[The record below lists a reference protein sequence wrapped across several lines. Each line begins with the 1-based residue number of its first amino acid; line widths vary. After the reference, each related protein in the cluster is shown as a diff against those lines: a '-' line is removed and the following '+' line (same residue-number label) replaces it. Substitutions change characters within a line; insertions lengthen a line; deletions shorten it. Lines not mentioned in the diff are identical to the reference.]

1 MLDVYKTYYKLEG
14 QPFRLSPDHRFSFD
28 HPSYINAQSYLKYA
42 VAEGEGFIA
51 ITGEPGTGKT
61 TLIASLLAEI
71 DESRVQVAT
80 LTNVQLDAANLLSMV
95 LEEFGIPIGDAD
107 EVSPLSK
114 LKQFLTQKHKNE
126 QRCILIVD
134 EAQGL
139 SMESL
144 EELRLISNLEYDNR
158 LLLQVFLIGQEPLMD
173 MILEP
178 GLEQLHQRFIAAAQ
192 LKTLERKETKAYV
205 EHRLRKV
212 GWDNDPSFTKE
223 AMNLIF
229 KFSGGVPRRVNLIC
243 HRLFLYGGLKKKHAL
258 VGADALHVIV
268 ELHREGLLAP
278 GARKVLGDYVSGV
291 KDDIPVKYKIVP

>member
-1 MLDVYKTYYKLEG
+1 MLDVYKSFYKLEG
-14 QPFRLSPDHRFSFD
+14 QPFRLSPDHRFSFG
-28 HPSYINAQSYLKYA
+28 HNSYSNARSYLKYA
-42 VAEGEGFIA
+42 VAEGEGFVA

-61 TLIASLLAEI
+61 TLISSLLAEI
-71 DESRVQVAT
+71 DKSRVHVAT

-95 LEEFGIPIGDAD
+95 FEEFGIPTGNVDEIG
-107 EVSPLSK
+107 SLSK
-114 LKQFLTQKHKNE
+114 LKQFLTQKYKNN

-192 LKTLERKETKAYV
+192 LKALEMEETKAYV

-212 GWDNDPSFTKE
+212 GWDGDPAFTKE
-223 AMNLIF
+223 AMNLIY
-229 KFSGGVPRRVNLIC
+229 KFSGGVPRRINLIC
-243 HRLFLYGGLKKKHAL
+243 HRLFLHGGLKQKHEL

-268 ELHREGLLAP
+268 ELHREGLLTP

-291 KDDIPVKYKIVP
+291 KDVPVKYKIVP